1 MTLQKP
7 ITPDVHFKVSRRTV
21 LVSGLGFAGTLLA
34 ACNLTPAVKDEP
46 NEPPLLEPLAVSV
59 PSIAGTAAWQ
69 ARASSE
75 PVTLTGARPDKIVVH
90 HTADPNGSDVS
101 QSRAYALAR
110 QIQAYHMDSNG
121 WIDSGQHFTVS
132 RGGFVTEGR
141 HRSLETLQGGTNMVS
156 GAHCPG
162 QNTVGIG
169 IENEGTYQT
178 VQPPAA
184 LYNQL
189 VALCAYICQQ
199 YNLPADRIYGHRDF
213 INTQCPGDLLYDR
226 IAQLRRDVAARLG
239 SSARTSRV
247 WAISRRGDNN
257 ERARTLQYLL
267 RARGYGLTPDGA
279 FGAGTETAVKN
290 FQTTRGLTAD
300 GIVGRYTWEALLL
313 NAQTGSSGDAVRAVQ
328 SQLSVRGYA
337 VTVDGSFG
345 TGTANAVKAF
355 ETTNGLLSDGVV
367 DPDTWAKLVS

>member
-1 MTLQKP
+1 MTTKKP
-7 ITPDVHFKVSRRTV
+7 ETPDLYFKISRRTV

-34 ACNLTPAVKDEP
+34 ACNLTPSVSDVRDEP
-46 NEPPLLEPLAVSV
+46 GLEPLAVTT
-59 PSIAGTAAWQ
+59 PAIAGTTAWL
-69 ARASSE
+69 ARASST

-90 HTADPNGSDVS
+90 HTADPNGTDVS
-101 QSRAYALAR
+101 QTRAYALAR

-132 RGGFVTEGR
+132 RGGYVTEGR

-162 QNTVGIG
+162 QNNIGIG

-178 VQPPAA
+178 VAPPAV

-199 YNLPADRIYGHRDF
+199 YDLPADRIYGHRDF
-213 INTQCPGDLLYDR
+213 YNTQCPGDVLYDK
-226 IAQLRRDVAARLG
+226 IAQLRRDVATRLGTSARLTR
-239 SSARTSRV
+239 AWTTVRK
-247 WAISRRGDNN
+247 GDSG
-257 ERARTLQYLL
+257 ERIKTLQYLL

-279 FGAGTETAVKN
+279 FGVSMETAVKS
-290 FQTTRGLTAD
+290 FQAARGLTAD
-300 GIVGRYTWEALLL
+300 GIVGRYTWETLLL
-313 NAQTGSSGDAVRAVQ
+313 NAQNGSSGDAVRAVQ
-328 SQLSVRGYA
+328 SQLAARGYA

-345 TGTANAVKAF
+345 AGTVSAVKAF
-355 ETTNGLLSDGVV
+355 ETSSGLLGDGVV
-367 DPDTWAKLVS
+367 DPDTWAKLVA